1 MVIDSCLLC
10 NKENLPNT
18 NAEPACEGNQG
29 FLFPNQVR
37 DNHAT
42 GNGNFFRPPASTC
55 FLVLRISS
63 NETPL
68 FVSPE
73 RFLKLETAKSN
84 FKLWK
89 KQSILHGLEKEVP
102 DPDIINNINI
112 YPTKSFYFPSFCVLL
127 LNPTKWRA
135 SAPSTLLGLFS
146 WCIHEHYES
155 IQ

>member
-1 MVIDSCLLC
+1 MQNQLV
-10 NKENLPNT
+10 KETRVFFFPINLET
-18 NAEPACEGNQG
+18 TMLREMGI
-29 FLFPNQVR
+29 
-37 DNHAT
+37 
-42 GNGNFFRPPASTC
+42 FRPPASTC

-102 DPDIINNINI
+102 DPDINNYNI
-112 YPTKSFYFPSFCVLL
+112 SHKASFFPLHFV
-127 LNPTKWRA
+127 
-135 SAPSTLLGLFS
+135 
-146 WCIHEHYES
+146 YDY
-155 IQ
+155 

>member
-1 MVIDSCLLC
+1 MQNQLV
-10 NKENLPNT
+10 KETRVFFFPINLET
-18 NAEPACEGNQG
+18 TMLREMGI
-29 FLFPNQVR
+29 
-37 DNHAT
+37 
-42 GNGNFFRPPASTC
+42 FRPPASTC